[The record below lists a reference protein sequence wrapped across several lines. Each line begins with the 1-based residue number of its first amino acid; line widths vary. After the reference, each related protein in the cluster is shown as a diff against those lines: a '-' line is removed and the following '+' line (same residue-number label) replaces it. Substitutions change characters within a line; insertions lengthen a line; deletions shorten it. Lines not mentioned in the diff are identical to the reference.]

1 MATCERADRNRPIR
15 QSVTRFCSLRPITCQ
30 GFQSATSL
38 FCSISIDDGQTTFI
52 VLLMLY
58 KYLLHNKYRTMP
70 TKKVKKR
77 VPSVHRR
84 RKTSKESFTR
94 YIYKLLKLLHPD
106 MEVSHRAMSI
116 LNSFVNDMFYRV
128 TIKSSALAHYS
139 KKVTLTSCETHTAI
153 RLLLPGQLAQHAVFE
168 GTKAVRKYTS
178 SG

>member
-1 MATCERADRNRPIR
+1 MPGFSIR
-15 QSVTRFCSLRPITCQ
+15 HVVV
-30 GFQSATSL
+30 
-38 FCSISIDDGQTTFI
+38 CSISIDDGQTTFI

-84 RKTSKESFTR
+84 RTKTSKESFTR
-94 YIYKLLKLLHPD
+94 YIYKLLKLIHPD

-139 KKVTLTSCETHTAI
+139 KKVTLTSCEIHTAI

>member
-1 MATCERADRNRPIR
+1 
-15 QSVTRFCSLRPITCQ
+15 
-30 GFQSATSL
+30 
-38 FCSISIDDGQTTFI
+38 
-52 VLLMLY
+52 
-58 KYLLHNKYRTMP
+58 MP
-70 TKKVKKR
+70 TKKVKNR
-77 VPSVHRR
+77 GPSIYRRR

-128 TIKSSALAHYS
+128 AVKASALAHYS
-139 KKVTLTSCETHTAI
+139 KKATLTSCEIHTAI
-153 RLLLPGQLAQHAVFE
+153 RLLLPGQLARHAVFE